1 MLVDAGFSTGMV
13 VKRKQDELQGTIRSM
28 SATLVTLELEDG
40 TMKTAQ
46 ATSFLQG
53 LWKEVKA
60 QQQDPVEVV
69 GYPGKEIQKSIF
81 TSMIKGRIFLALSQK
96 WDQPDSVKLFTKPR
110 GVFALKSF
118 RAKSLKMPLITS
130 KVELRTNQREPS
142 LGYVCVGK
150 CEQEQQGVE
159 G

>member
-40 TMKTAQ
+40 SMKTAQ
-46 ATSFLQG
+46 ASSFLQG
-53 LWKEVKA
+53 LWKEVKGK
-60 QQQDPVEVV
+60 QDPVEVV

-81 TSMIKGRIFLALSQK
+81 TSIIKGRVFLALSQK
-96 WDQPDSVKLFTKPR
+96 WDQPDSVKLFAKPK

-118 RAKSLKMPLITS
+118 RAKSLKLPLVTS
-130 KVELRTNQREPS
+130 KVELRSNQREQS
-142 LGYVCVGK
+142 LGYVCVGT